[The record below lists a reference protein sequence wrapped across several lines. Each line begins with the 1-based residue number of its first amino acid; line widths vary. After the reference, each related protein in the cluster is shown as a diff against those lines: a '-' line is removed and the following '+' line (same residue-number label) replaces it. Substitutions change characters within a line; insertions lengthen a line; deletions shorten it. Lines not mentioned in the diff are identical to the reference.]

1 MQKQRLSRK
10 QWDLIHDAVLYY
22 ETVVEDECNS
32 GRFEFDENYESDPA
46 YIEMNRRLSEL
57 SEIIAIVSRKIN
69 KGENK

>member
-10 QWDLIHDAVLYY
+10 QWELVHSAVLYY

-32 GRFEFDENYESDPA
+32 ERFEFDENYENDPA

-57 SEIIAIVSRKIN
+57 EEIVEIVSRKIN